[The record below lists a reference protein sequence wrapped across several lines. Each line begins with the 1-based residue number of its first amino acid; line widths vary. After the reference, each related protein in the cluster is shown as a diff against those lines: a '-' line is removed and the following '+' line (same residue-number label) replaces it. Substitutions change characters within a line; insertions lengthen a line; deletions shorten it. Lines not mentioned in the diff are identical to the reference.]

1 MIRSSRV
8 MKVFEQYVKKFDM
21 NNNNVKMKYFH
32 SLKVMEVSSDIAS
45 TIGLFNEEEIAVV
58 ELIALFHEIAN
69 FSAFNASKI
78 GVEDLDDYALKS
90 VEILFNEGLLRKI
103 TDDTR
108 YDEIIKLAIFA
119 GDKNGLPSNI
129 NPKDAAFCKI
139 LRDAHKIDNY
149 RMVLNYPIVDTRIE
163 CFPSSMVYD
172 NFKQFRVID
181 KKMSENNSDEIIIM
195 LSEVFNLN
203 YRYSYAILQ
212 RNGYVDKVIDN
223 LKFSDRKIQ
232 VFFVQIGRVLNMYIN
247 RKIGG

>member
-181 KKMSENNSDEIIIM
+181 KKLSENNSDEIIIM
-195 LSEVFNLN
+195 LSEVFYLN

>member
-1 MIRSSRV
+1 

>member
-1 MIRSSRV
+1 
-8 MKVFEQYVKKFDM
+8 
-21 NNNNVKMKYFH
+21 
-32 SLKVMEVSSDIAS
+32 
-45 TIGLFNEEEIAVV
+45 
-58 ELIALFHEIAN
+58 
-69 FSAFNASKI
+69 
-78 GVEDLDDYALKS
+78 
-90 VEILFNEGLLRKI
+90 
-103 TDDTR
+103 
-108 YDEIIKLAIFA
+108 
-119 GDKNGLPSNI
+119 
-129 NPKDAAFCKI
+129 
-139 LRDAHKIDNY
+139 
-149 RMVLNYPIVDTRIE
+149 
-163 CFPSSMVYD
+163 MVYD